1 MRRFEV
7 RELRPRKLA
16 QLALIGSCAFVEN
29 NKGVRRLA
37 PFFMWEPDD
46 RNLLHSRVS
55 QKHAFDFDRR
65 NVLAAADDD
74 VLYAVANLDVT
85 IRMHDRGVA
94 GMKPSAAESLLGRY
108 RVVVIAGHD
117 HIAARDDFTLSN
129 TIVRHV
135 VALRVHYAQL
145 ARCNQL
151 NTLARFDRGPFA
163 DRQGRMFR
171 PRLANRDER
180 RCLGQSVNVRDGPAQ
195 IFFKA
200 LDGIRCRRGTRRDNV
215 NSFRREATEISRRV
229 C

>member
-16 QLALIGSCAFVEN
+16 QLALVGSCAFVEN

-65 NVLAAADDD
+65 NVLAATDDD

-94 GMKPSAAESLLGRY
+94 GMKPSAAQRLFGRY
-108 RVVVIAGHD
+108 RVVVIPGHD
-117 HIAARDDFTLSN
+117 HIAARDYFTLSG
-129 TIVRHV
+129 TILRHV
-135 VALRVHYAQL
+135 VALRVHYTQL

-151 NTLARFDRGPFA
+151 NTL
-163 DRQGRMFR
+163 
-171 PRLANRDER
+171 
-180 RCLGQSVNVRDGPAQ
+180 S
-195 IFFKA
+195 
-200 LDGIRCRRGTRRDNV
+200 
-215 NSFRREATEISRRV
+215 
-229 C
+229 